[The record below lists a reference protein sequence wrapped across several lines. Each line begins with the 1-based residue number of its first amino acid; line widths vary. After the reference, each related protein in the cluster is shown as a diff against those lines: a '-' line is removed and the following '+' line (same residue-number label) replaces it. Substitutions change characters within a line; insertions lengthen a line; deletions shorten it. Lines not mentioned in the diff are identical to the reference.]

1 MEIYKQGT
9 KVEMYDGGTGII
21 VNAIIEGSMVKYTV
35 AYIGED
41 YSQAV
46 FSECELKFGKGEK
59 AQIGFIS
66 SKLS

>member
-35 AYIGED
+35 AYIGE
-41 YSQAV
+41 
-46 FSECELKFGKGEK
+46 K

-66 SKLS
+66 SKPS